1 MKNRLRDPLDA
12 AIERGR
18 TGLDARMQALA
29 GKLAYADT
37 AYALPPVTY
46 AVTGIAVR
54 DADGAR
60 EAYRQSGNNL
70 LVACECLMAG
80 EGGVASPPCT
90 GFIPPD
96 AVIRG
101 LGYTL
106 VDGSVTGLGL
116 LVGRPESPPDAA
128 AAVCREMQEKSLLT
142 FLAGGGRGGA
152 LRAGVRLGLDYRLVP
167 LGPESAPGASTSPT
181 SSPGSR

>member
-1 MKNRLRDPLDA
+1 MKDRLTDSLA
-12 AIERGR
+12 TAIEHGR
-18 TGLDARMQALA
+18 TGLDARMQALS

-37 AYALPPVTY
+37 AYALPVTY

-60 EAYRQSGNNL
+60 EAYRQSGSNL

-80 EGGVASPPCT
+80 EGGVEIPYT
-90 GFIPPD
+90 GFIPD
-96 AVIRG
+96 AVLRR

-116 LVGRPESPPDAA
+116 LVGTPESPDAA
-128 AAVCREMQEKSLLT
+128 AAICREMQEKYLLT
-142 FLAGGGRGGA
+142 FLAA
-152 LRAGVRLGLDYRLVP
+152 CLN
-167 LGPESAPGASTSPT
+167 
-181 SSPGSR
+181 

>member
-1 MKNRLRDPLDA
+1 MDTVDA

-18 TGLDARMQALA
+18 TALDARMRALA
-29 GKLAYADT
+29 GRLAYADT
-37 AYALPPVTY
+37 AYALPVTY

-70 LVACECLMAG
+70 LIACECLMAAG
-80 EGGVASPPCT
+80 GGVASPYT
-90 GFIPPD
+90 GFIPD
-96 AVIRG
+96 TVLRR

-116 LVGRPESPPDAA
+116 LVGTPENPDAA
-128 AAVCREMQEKSLLT
+128 AAVCREMQEKYLLT
-142 FLAGGGRGGA
+142 FLAGGGRYPGGRRPPRSRSWWPTA
-152 LRAGVRLGLDYRLVP
+152 
-167 LGPESAPGASTSPT
+167 T
-181 SSPGSR
+181 SSPRSSLTPSSTGS